1 MSRLCNTWW
10 CAPRLVQK
18 SNGGYF
24 HFRNGT
30 IVIART
36 YDAAIE
42 ALLTTHEQDPWA
54 NETSNGVWTVKFGQ
68 DLFIEKVVAQS
79 VIGAIRTAQSLID
92 RDAESPILV

>member
-1 MSRLCNTWW
+1 MNRLCGLW
-10 CAPRLVQK
+10 CATPSVEK
-18 SNGGYF
+18 SRDGYF

-30 IVIART
+30 IVFART

-68 DLFIEKVVAQS
+68 DLFIQNVVARS
-79 VIGAIRTAQSLID
+79 VIGAIRVARARIG
-92 RDAESPILV
+92 RDAENPILV